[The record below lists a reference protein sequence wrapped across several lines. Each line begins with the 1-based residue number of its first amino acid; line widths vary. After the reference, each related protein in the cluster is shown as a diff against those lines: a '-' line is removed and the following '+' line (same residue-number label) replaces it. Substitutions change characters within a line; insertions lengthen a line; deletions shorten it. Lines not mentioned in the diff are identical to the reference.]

1 MQNRAGS
8 RLKTCRYA
16 RSVPGL
22 SRPAHGCHGSALNM
36 LSGRISAFPCRHA
49 ANNRCGAL
57 PGIPTKTVRKA
68 YAARY
73 PVPKPSADRTHRSE
87 IPRRSTAPPPGDPR
101 KAFAN
106 LNPNTLPRKRILLFG
121 MTFFLCIRRRA
132 GLRRE
137 SESTVRKTH
146 AECAKSVGKTPD
158 INISSQIFTPNA
170 APDRTASSESG
181 IYSIR
186 AFPYCKIR
194 QSML

>member
-1 MQNRAGS
+1 MQRITVAAHSPVS
-8 RLKTCRYA
+8 RQ
-16 RSVPGL
+16 
-22 SRPAHGCHGSALNM
+22 RPCAKHTPPDT
-36 LSGRISAFPCRHA
+36 PCRSRA
-49 ANNRCGAL
+49 PIGL
-57 PGIPTKTVRKA
+57 IGRKYRDA
-68 YAARY
+68 
-73 PVPKPSADRTHRSE
+73 VPPPA
-87 IPRRSTAPPPGDPR
+87 RRSPKSFCEP
-101 KAFAN
+101 
-106 LNPNTLPRKRILLFG
+106 LPRKRILLFG

-132 GLRRE
+132 GLLRE

-146 AECAKSVGKTPD
+146 AECAKSVGKAPD

>member
-1 MQNRAGS
+1 LR
-8 RLKTCRYA
+8 RT
-16 RSVPGL
+16 P
-22 SRPAHGCHGSALNM
+22 
-36 LSGRISAFPCRHA
+36 
-49 ANNRCGAL
+49 
-57 PGIPTKTVRKA
+57 
-68 YAARY
+68 RY
-73 PVPKPSADRTHRSE
+73 PDKDRAQGIRRP
-87 IPRRSTAPPPGDPR
+87 IPRAEAERRSDSSVGNTETQYRPPPGDPR

-132 GLRRE
+132 ELLRE

-146 AECAKSVGKTPD
+146 AECAKSVGKAPD